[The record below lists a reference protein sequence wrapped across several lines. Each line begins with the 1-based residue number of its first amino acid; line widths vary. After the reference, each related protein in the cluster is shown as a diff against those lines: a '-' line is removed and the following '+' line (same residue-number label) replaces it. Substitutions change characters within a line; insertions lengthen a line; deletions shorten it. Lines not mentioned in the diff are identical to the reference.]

1 MDGEIINRIEKSGL
15 IQLDLEKYL
24 PLAKEIELLD
34 VSQFLFQGIIL
45 KEKEF
50 RAQLKDFDFSSY
62 QNQYVCIL
70 PLNDMIVPQW
80 AVLLITVYLYNN
92 NAAFVYCGEKE
103 SFDQKLLIHNLNKID
118 LHLFTDKK
126 VIVKGC
132 SNSVISINAYLHL
145 LSLIQPVVKSIMYGE
160 PCSTVPLYKK

>member
-1 MDGEIINRIEKSGL
+1 MAEEIINRIEKSGL

-24 PLAKEIELLD
+24 PLNSDVELLD
-34 VSQFLFQGIIL
+34 ISQFLFQGIIL
-45 KEKEF
+45 KEKDF
-50 RAQLKDFDFSSY
+50 RAQLKDFDFSFY
-62 QNQYVCIL
+62 KNKNVCVI
-70 PLNDMIVPQW
+70 PLNNVIIPQW
-80 AVLLITVYLYNN
+80 AILLITVYLYNN
-92 NAAFVYCGEKE
+92 NASFVYCGEKE
-103 SFDQKLLIHNLNKID
+103 QFFQESLLNNLNKINLD
-118 LHLFTDKK
+118 LFTDKK